1 MRWLLVSFGGESHAA
16 SSVDHFELRLQPVP
30 RSEGDVPVEAVAEVL
45 HRHHALVQDWDV
57 VVRLCARH
65 TIGSE
70 AFA

>member
-16 SSVDHFELRLQPVP
+16 SSVDHFELRLQPSP
-30 RSEGDVPVEAVAEVL
+30 RSEGDVPVEAVAKVL
-45 HRHHALVQDWDV
+45 HRYYTLMQEWDV

-65 TIGSE
+65 AIGSE